1 MVPQD
6 SATAAVR
13 NILTR
18 LGKHSGLAGGE
29 GRLRRTVV
37 DVEPLLGQQAVRD
50 RAYREGVEP
59 EQVVLSVVAD
69 LARQLP
75 PTERLIADAAL
86 SLELLRD
93 NPPSGVDLAGFYG
106 TDLGQRRVFLTEN
119 WQRLHNHLGADPVP
133 DPPTV
138 RSLRSTHEHR
148 AVTQLAGL
156 LTSQSA
162 YRGTPP
168 SGAVLETV
176 AKRRHSRMEMG
187 VVTVVGDAVI
197 DHIYRTDLMPSAEGR
212 PARGRFE
219 ERIGGKGLNRA
230 IAAARLGYQVR
241 LLAAIGDD
249 SAGLRI
255 LHKLN
260 EEHVDTELVKTVR
273 DEHTPVAALIV
284 TASGSVGTIGRADD
298 AVTLSRED
306 LNKSSARQAI
316 VEADALLMTFEQPLT
331 VIEHVLELVRTASD
345 PPWVLVQP
353 TPPLDMPQYLYRK
366 LNQIDY
372 LIGTRRELASLLT
385 PGERSARWALS
396 ERELEPENGSA
407 ETVQQL
413 LAMGVDTVC
422 TVEGFECQVRSAST
436 NLDVA
441 RPMAAQLTESP
452 GARAAFTSALAARL
466 VTNDRAADRAD
477 FEWATAAMAA
487 TQSFDEVAGTMP
499 LAEEI
504 DRIANYPG
512 GAGTGTE
519 GG

>member
-18 LGKHSGLAGGE
+18 LGKHRGLVDSE

-50 RAYREGVEP
+50 RAYREGAEP
-59 EQVVLSVVAD
+59 EQVVPTVVRD

-86 SLELLRD
+86 SLGLLRD
-93 NPPSGVDLAGFYG
+93 NPPAGADLDGFYG
-106 TDLGQRRVFLTEN
+106 ADLGQRREFLTEN
-119 WQRLHNHLGADPVP
+119 WQLLHTHLRVDPIP
-133 DPPTV
+133 EPPTV

-148 AVTQLAGL
+148 AVTMLAGL
-156 LTSQSA
+156 LTSQSG
-162 YRGTPP
+162 YRGTAT
-168 SGAVLETV
+168 SAAMLETV
-176 AKRRHSRMEMG
+176 AKRRHTRTEMG
-187 VVTVVGDAVI
+187 VVTVIGDAVI
-197 DHIYRTDLMPSAEGR
+197 DHIYRTDLMPSAEGP

-219 ERIGGKGLNRA
+219 EQIGGKGLNRA

-241 LLAAIGDD
+241 LLAAVGDD
-249 SAGLRI
+249 LAGQRI
-255 LHKLN
+255 LHKLD

-273 DEHTPVAALIV
+273 GEPTPIAAVIID
-284 TASGSVGTIGRADD
+284 AAGGMGTIGRVDD
-298 AVTLSRED
+298 AVRLSRED
-306 LNKSSARQAI
+306 LKQPSARQAI
-316 VEADALLMTFEQPLT
+316 LESDALLMTFEQPLA
-331 VIEHVLELVRTASD
+331 VIEQVLEMVRLASD

-353 TPPLDMPQYLYRK
+353 TPPLDVPQYLYRH
-366 LNQIDY
+366 LSQIDY

-385 PGERSARWALS
+385 PGDRTGRSALGTRAS
-396 ERELEPENGSA
+396 EAGNGGT

-413 LAMGVDTVC
+413 LAMGVATVC
-422 TVEGFECQVRSAST
+422 TAEGFRCQVRSAG
-436 NLDVA
+436 LDIDIA
-441 RPMAAQLTESP
+441 RPMAAQLDESP
-452 GARAAFTSALAARL
+452 GARAAFTAALAARL
-466 VTNDRAADRAD
+466 VTNDREAERAD

-487 TQSFDEVAGTMP
+487 TQSFGAVAGTMP
-499 LAEEI
+499 LMDEI

-512 GAGTGTE
+512 TGTA